1 MSPLK
6 QESCYIMCPE
16 EQGNT
21 PRQLAL
27 LSSPPQP
34 RPHHAGTVPT
44 PPPSLSSFLLEG
56 NKFSATLPS
65 SLSAQTALRSLW
77 ASRNKISGE
86 LPAGE
91 GADNTSLVI

>member
-1 MSPLK
+1 MSPLRH
-6 QESCYIMCPE
+6 ESCYTTSPE
-16 EQGNT
+16 GQGNT
-21 PRQLAL
+21 LCQPTL
-27 LSSPPQP
+27 LSSPLQP
-34 RPHHAGTVPT
+34 RPHHTGAVPT

-77 ASRNKISGE
+77 ASRNKISGA

-91 GADNTSLVI
+91 GADNTSLDI